1 MKKQGRWQETERIY
15 EFGNLTKNDK
25 MEEASEEHRMKFISS
40 APTNHNISLVTKS
53 GMLWDTEQQEAIDKG
68 NLIHNLLMEVTKDVQ
83 NEGWHFNKEDHVLI
97 SPDTNGHYIIP
108 TNYLRYDVHEGLSDR
123 TKDVVR
129 KDGKLYDNVNHT
141 FVFSGDHYFDIT
153 YLLAFNDVP
162 PAIQRYIIARASV
175 RAATQIVSNSDL
187 VQLLQLEEAKT
198 LATAKE
204 YDCEQGDHTFF
215 GFPHESNYRSYQPY
229 KALIR

>member
-1 MKKQGRWQETERIY
+1 MS
-15 EFGNLTKNDK
+15 DK
-25 MEEASEEHRMKFISS
+25 
-40 APTNHNISLVTKS
+40 
-53 GMLWDTEQQEAIDKG
+53 
-68 NLIHNLLMEVTKDVQ
+68 
-83 NEGWHFNKEDHVLI
+83 
-97 SPDTNGHYIIP
+97 
-108 TNYLRYDVHEGLSDR
+108 

-175 RAATQIVSNSDL
+175 RAATQLVSNGDL
-187 VQLLQLEEAKT
+187 VKLLQLEEAQTK
-198 LATAKE
+198 ASAYE
-204 YDCEQGDHTFF
+204 YDCEQADHTFF